1 MCKICSIQKL
11 FRVLII
17 LVVDSIYKP
26 LEGMLMYLICMFL
39 QSVVRRF
46 PQLLANISND
56 PDVLMTP
63 DTLDSP
69 TADHIPQE
77 QDLVMPVIQAP

>member
-11 FRVLII
+11 FRDLII

-39 QSVVRRF
+39 QSVVRCF
-46 PQLLANISND
+46 PQLLFFSCSVVSNS
-56 PDVLMTP
+56 L
-63 DTLDSP
+63 
-69 TADHIPQE
+69 
-77 QDLVMPVIQAP
+77 